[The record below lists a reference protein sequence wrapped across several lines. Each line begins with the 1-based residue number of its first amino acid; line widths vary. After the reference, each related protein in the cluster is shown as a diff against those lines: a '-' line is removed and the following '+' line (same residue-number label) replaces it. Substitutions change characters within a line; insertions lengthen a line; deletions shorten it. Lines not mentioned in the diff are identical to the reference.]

1 MTHGIMAD
9 GTVHITVTGTALGIT
24 AVGTTLGSMA
34 DGMTLG
40 IMATAMAGAGTAD
53 GMIRGT
59 TATADGTVAGTE
71 VGTTILITCGV
82 TTTSAAAPGSTLH
95 ASPPP
100 VLA

>member
-1 MTHGIMAD
+1 MPLHGIA
-9 GTVHITVTGTALGIT
+9 GTGHSILPSTGEQILGIT
-24 AVGTTLGSMA
+24 A